1 MILPFSNVMKA
12 QSYTTTPDLK
22 TPFAHTTTSSY
33 KLLTIQESENYL
45 FVNPNSVRH
54 EILGIGGAITDASAV
69 VYDACSSE
77 MKAKIMQAYFDP
89 EYGLGYSVVRTTVH
103 SCDFSPASYC
113 YVKKWDKE
121 LKSFSIEHDL
131 QYRIPMIQDAI
142 ATARHNLMIYASPR
156 SPPAWMKTNKS
167 LYQWWS
173 LLPKYHDTRAQYLLR
188 FIQEYEKVGINLR
201 GLTIQNEAAASQRR
215 ESCLYTAQEEIVFAL
230 EHLRPAL
237 DQTWYE
243 NLKLIARDH
252 NRDYMYQRAIAYRE
266 YITQHPELPKH
277 ALRGIGYHRY
287 ETRSNPKELYPTI
300 SDMAR
305 DFPEFALVFTE
316 GCQEGFDAKRLYDRS
331 IGRRYSAGL
340 IRDLQQGTCLRTDWN
355 IVLDMNGGPNHA
367 DNKCFAPL
375 HVFPEYDIIHFTP
388 SYYHIG
394 HISRWVTPGS
404 HIIGINASKSHLIS
418 LAAQRPDG
426 KIVIVVSNKED
437 ISHEYHIVLDQEVIT
452 LTIPPLA
459 IQTTVIEF

>member
-1 MILPFSNVMKA
+1 
-12 QSYTTTPDLK
+12 
-22 TPFAHTTTSSY
+22 
-33 KLLTIQESENYL
+33 
-45 FVNPNSVRH
+45 
-54 EILGIGGAITDASAV
+54 
-69 VYDACSSE
+69 
-77 MKAKIMQAYFDP
+77 
-89 EYGLGYSVVRTTVH
+89 
-103 SCDFSPASYC
+103 
-113 YVKKWDKE
+113 
-121 LKSFSIEHDL
+121 
-131 QYRIPMIQDAI
+131 
-142 ATARHNLMIYASPR
+142 
-156 SPPAWMKTNKS
+156 
-167 LYQWWS
+167 
-173 LLPKYHDTRAQYLLR
+173 
-188 FIQEYEKVGINLR
+188 
-201 GLTIQNEAAASQRR
+201 
-215 ESCLYTAQEEIVFAL
+215 
-230 EHLRPAL
+230 
-237 DQTWYE
+237 
-243 NLKLIARDH
+243 
-252 NRDYMYQRAIAYRE
+252 MYQRAIAYRE

-331 IGRRYSAGL
+331 IGRRYSASL